1 MRLTAFFHPLARM
14 ATVTL
19 LAALSLAGCG
29 STTPARPDAG
39 TQPALSSSAPPVRI
53 GIALGG
59 GAAKGF
65 AHIGV
70 IKMLEANG
78 FAPAVVSGTSAG
90 SVVGALY
97 ASGMNAFE
105 MQEKAVAL
113 DEAKIRDLQLSSGGL
128 VLGQKLEDYV
138 NEQVRRKPLEQMA
151 KPFVVVATR
160 LEDGERTVFARGN
173 TGQADREAFAAYLPA
188 CTVPVCYNGDVTTV
202 DDLRAL
208 EAAFPGLSG
217 IMVGRGLIAD
227 PALLRKAVGGPA
239 ASREELR
246 GYHDELYHGYTEAF
260 GMASCAVSRMKA
272 HWFYLIHLFDGA
284 DALEKPLRKAR
295 EGWEYETVV
304 NQIFAC
310 WPK

>member
-1 MRLTAFFHPLARM
+1 MK
-14 ATVTL
+14 
-19 LAALSLAGCG
+19 
-29 STTPARPDAG
+29 
-39 TQPALSSSAPPVRI
+39 Q
-53 GIALGG
+53 
-59 GAAKGF
+59 
-65 AHIGV
+65 
-70 IKMLEANG
+70 
-78 FAPAVVSGTSAG
+78 
-90 SVVGALY
+90 LY
-97 ASGMNAFE
+97 
-105 MQEKAVAL
+105 
-113 DEAKIRDLQLSSGGL
+113 R
-128 VLGQKLEDYV
+128 
-138 NEQVRRKPLEQMA
+138 
-151 KPFVVVATR
+151 
-160 LEDGERTVFARGN
+160 
-173 TGQADREAFAAYLPA
+173 GQADREAFAAYLPA

-272 HWFYLIHLFDGA
+272 HWFCLIHLFDGA

>member
-1 MRLTAFFHPLARM
+1 MSKIYTSADQLIGHTPLLELTHIEKEADLK
-14 ATVTL
+14 ATV
-19 LAALSLAGCG
+19 LA
-29 STTPARPDAG
+29 
-39 TQPALSSSAPPVRI
+39 
-53 GIALGG
+53 
-59 GAAKGF
+59 
-65 AHIGV
+65 
-70 IKMLEANG
+70 
-78 FAPAVVSGTSAG
+78 
-90 SVVGALY
+90 
-97 ASGMNAFE
+97 
-105 MQEKAVAL
+105 
-113 DEAKIRDLQLSSGGL
+113 
-128 VLGQKLEDYV
+128 KLEYF
-138 NEQVRRKPLEQMA
+138 N
-151 KPFVVVATR
+151 
-160 LEDGERTVFARGN
+160 
-173 TGQADREAFAAYLPA
+173 PA
-188 CTVPVCYNGDVTTV
+188 CTAPVCYNGDVTTV

-208 EAAFPGLSG
+208 EAAFPELSG

-284 DALEKPLRKAR
+284 DVLEKPLRKAR

>member
-1 MRLTAFFHPLARM
+1 
-14 ATVTL
+14 
-19 LAALSLAGCG
+19 
-29 STTPARPDAG
+29 
-39 TQPALSSSAPPVRI
+39 
-53 GIALGG
+53 
-59 GAAKGF
+59 
-65 AHIGV
+65 
-70 IKMLEANG
+70 ML
-78 FAPAVVSGTSAG
+78 
-90 SVVGALY
+90 
-97 ASGMNAFE
+97 
-105 MQEKAVAL
+105 
-113 DEAKIRDLQLSSGGL
+113 RDP
-128 VLGQKLEDYV
+128 QKLDAFLDAV
-138 NEQVRRKPLEQMA
+138 FSQAGGPVSA
-151 KPFVVVATR
+151 KTR
-160 LEDGERTVFARGN
+160 LGVAQAEEFGEILDVYNKYPLCELTIHPRVMKQLYR
-173 TGQADREAFAAYLPA
+173 GQADREAFAAYLPA

-208 EAAFPGLSG
+208 EAAFPELSG